1 MTITGL
7 GPIALRP
14 GTAAGIPHVLRGRP
28 RLLVDSDLTGSSVD
42 VSSTGNHTYGGR
54 TWETL
59 DSGATEMTAGADGL
73 LIDAGQN
80 YARVETAIPGLTNGS
95 AFCVVVVLELL
106 VFSHQYGL
114 AEIQLCQAG
123 SDTDTSGDFRA
134 SIRKNTGSNYR
145 GFYGS
150 RGSSSFSMSYKGDNP
165 AWNDAGLPSRV
176 QVQIYGMGSWAQ
188 AKIGTGSD
196 IPTFQSVTTAHNL
209 ECTIK
214 AGSGTTAGSAAP
226 AFSHIRIGCRGYHAS
241 GQGKMRVRHLRA
253 WGLGGLS

>member
-1 MTITGL
+1 MNLGL
-7 GPIALRP
+7 LSHRP
-14 GTAAGIPHVLRGRP
+14 GWPSGVPQSLRGRP
-28 RLLVDSDLTGSSVD
+28 RLLVDSDLSGDDVD
-42 VSSTGNHTYGGR
+42 ASSTGNHTYGGR

-59 DSGATEMTAGADGL
+59 DSGATEITAGADGL
-73 LIDAGQN
+73 LIDAGQD

-114 AEIQLCQAG
+114 VEIQLCQAG

-145 GFYGS
+145 GFYGA
-150 RGSSSFSMSYKGDNP
+150 RASSFSMSYKGDNP

-176 QVQIYGMGSWAQ
+176 QVQIYGMGSWVQ

-214 AGSGTTAGSAAP
+214 AGSGTTAGSA
-226 AFSHIRIGCRGYHAS
+226 
-241 GQGKMRVRHLRA
+241 VRATMQAAKERCEAGTCEHGDWEVCHERRKCQD
-253 WGLGGLS
+253 